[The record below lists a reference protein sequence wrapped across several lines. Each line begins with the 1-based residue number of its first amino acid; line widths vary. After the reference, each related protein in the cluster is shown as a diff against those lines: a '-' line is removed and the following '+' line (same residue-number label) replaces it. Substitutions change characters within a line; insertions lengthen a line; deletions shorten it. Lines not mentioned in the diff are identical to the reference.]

1 MFFDAGGSIALR
13 CHRFSFS
20 RAALLI
26 SWLFVMFDSGGS
38 SLHRS
43 FLRRVTQARA
53 FRAASSAHPFL
64 PKPLSATTSHRRHSL
79 SITRCLTGL
88 PASNFPS
95 NIETVLSFW
104 GFNGVK
110 LHRPD
115 PYPPLT
121 TEMVSP
127 PQVSLLPYLGR
138 VLVICVLTPPLVC
151 IIASPNRKKLSS
163 THLERSPDIVF
174 KPPPPNSLCP
184 SPIIGSCSLNLV
196 DFVDWL
202 LRCCSEVHD

>member
-1 MFFDAGGSIALR
+1 MFFDVGGGIALR

-38 SLHRS
+38 SLLRS
-43 FLRRVTQARA
+43 FLRRVTQAQA

-95 NIETVLSFW
+95 NIETVLSF
-104 GFNGVK
+104 
-110 LHRPD
+110 
-115 PYPPLT
+115 
-121 TEMVSP
+121 
-127 PQVSLLPYLGR
+127 
-138 VLVICVLTPPLVC
+138 
-151 IIASPNRKKLSS
+151 
-163 THLERSPDIVF
+163 
-174 KPPPPNSLCP
+174 
-184 SPIIGSCSLNLV
+184 
-196 DFVDWL
+196 
-202 LRCCSEVHD
+202 